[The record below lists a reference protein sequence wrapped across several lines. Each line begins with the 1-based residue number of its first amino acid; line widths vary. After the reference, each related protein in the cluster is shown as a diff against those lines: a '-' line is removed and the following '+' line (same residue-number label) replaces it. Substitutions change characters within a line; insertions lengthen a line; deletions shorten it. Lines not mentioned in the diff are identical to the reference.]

1 MQVLRHHKPC
11 LQCGNTTGIIGTY
24 LQLQVHP
31 TAWGFEG
38 VCVDNRT
45 FLVSGQASRNS
56 SPDNRGITV
65 LMFLLTGVMSNTVL
79 LASSPSQ

>member
-1 MQVLRHHKPC
+1 MVGGARGKIGVPGSIQINFLEE
-11 LQCGNTTGIIGTY
+11 LGGNR
-24 LQLQVHP
+24 
-31 TAWGFEG
+31 GFEG

-65 LMFLLTGVMSNTVL
+65 HSTPSYSGFCYHVL
-79 LASSPSQ
+79 KLSRQH